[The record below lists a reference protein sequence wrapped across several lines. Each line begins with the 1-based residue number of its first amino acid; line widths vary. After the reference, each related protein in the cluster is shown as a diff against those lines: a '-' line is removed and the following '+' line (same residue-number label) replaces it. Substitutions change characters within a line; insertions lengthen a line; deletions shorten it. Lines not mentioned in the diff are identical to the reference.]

1 MAYKLELKQEARK
14 DIITGFFWYE
24 EKQKGLGSRFVDEV
38 EQTVDYLEENPYHF
52 QKRRKTYR
60 EAVLKRFSYVI
71 VYEIFGNEVIGY
83 SVFPC
88 KANPEKKLK

>member
-38 EQTVDYLEENPYHF
+38 EQTVDYLE
-52 QKRRKTYR
+52 
-60 EAVLKRFSYVI
+60 
-71 VYEIFGNEVIGY
+71 
-83 SVFPC
+83 
-88 KANPEKKLK
+88 